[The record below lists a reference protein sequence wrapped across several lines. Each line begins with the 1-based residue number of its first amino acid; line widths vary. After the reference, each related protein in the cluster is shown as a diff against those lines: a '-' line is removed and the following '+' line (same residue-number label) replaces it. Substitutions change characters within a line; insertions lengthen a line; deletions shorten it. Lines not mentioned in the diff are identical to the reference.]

1 MTAIR
6 QLKAITTKCLQNMYT
21 LLFSMYTTCADII
34 QTASETINIFS
45 KMLTVHNCVTVTEKH
60 DPDKNTICI

>member
-1 MTAIR
+1 
-6 QLKAITTKCLQNMYT
+6 MYT
-21 LLFSMYTTCADII
+21 LLLSMYTTCADII